1 MASTRDDRL
10 RAAVVQDASD
20 GRVLMLGWIDD
31 ESLDATR
38 RTGLV
43 HFHSRSRDLLWLKG
57 ETSGN
62 TLRVRSIE
70 TDCDGDAY
78 LVRAEPTGPTCH
90 TGTRSCFD
98 AGLVPLD
105 ADAQAAMSPAAS
117 PGPPATSD
125 APTQGFDELERLW
138 ATIEGRRTADPVASY
153 TARLL
158 EGGVDSIARKV
169 VEEATE
175 VLMAAKDDAALTTD
189 RTRADTRARIAEEAA
204 DLLYHLLVLLAERG
218 LEPRDALAVLRRRSG
233 ARRPPGPGQVDR

>member
-1 MASTRDDRL
+1 MASTRHERL
-10 RAAVVQDASD
+10 RAAVVQDATD
-20 GRVLMLGWIDD
+20 GRVLMVGWIDD

-43 HFHSRSRDLLWLKG
+43 HFHSRSRDRLWLKG

-78 LVRAEPTGPTCH
+78 LVRAVPTGPTCH

-105 ADAQAAMSPAAS
+105 ADAHATVSSAETPEA
-117 PGPPATSD
+117 PATAE
-125 APTQGFDELERLW
+125 APTQGFDELELLW
-138 ATIEGRRTADPVASY
+138 ATIESRRTADPASSY

-158 EGGVDSIARKV
+158 EGGVDTIARKV

-175 VLMAAKDDAALTTD
+175 VLMAAKDDAALVSD
-189 RTRADTRARIAEEAA
+189 RARIDVRARISEEAA
-204 DLLYHLLVLLAERG
+204 DLLYHLLVLLA
-218 LEPRDALAVLRRRSG
+218 
-233 ARRPPGPGQVDR
+233 